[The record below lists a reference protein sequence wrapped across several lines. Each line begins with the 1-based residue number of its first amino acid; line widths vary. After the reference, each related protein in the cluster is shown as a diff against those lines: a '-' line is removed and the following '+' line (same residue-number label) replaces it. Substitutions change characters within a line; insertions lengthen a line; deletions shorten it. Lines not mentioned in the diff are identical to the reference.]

1 MELNL
6 QFFGGRGSTGGR
18 GGGGEGYAGGGTK
31 SVEVKFNRTPTGLS
45 VTNPDGTK
53 DLIALSGKRAS
64 TPLNADPATKIH
76 SETRREASGAGPSGV
91 DYYVDTRYTQL
102 YKTSKCVYEVDFIGS
117 IGYSGKTQIVSSD
130 VAQKVRKR
138 K

>member
-1 MELNL
+1 MKLDL
-6 QFFGGRGSTGGR
+6 QYFGGRGSSGGK
-18 GGGGEGYAGGGTK
+18 GGSAGGGTK

-45 VTNPDGTK
+45 VTNTDGTK

-64 TPLNADPATKIH
+64 TPLNEDPATKIH

-91 DYYVDTRYTQL
+91 DYYVDTRYTQV
-102 YKTSKCVYEVDFIGS
+102 YKTSKGVYEVDFIGS